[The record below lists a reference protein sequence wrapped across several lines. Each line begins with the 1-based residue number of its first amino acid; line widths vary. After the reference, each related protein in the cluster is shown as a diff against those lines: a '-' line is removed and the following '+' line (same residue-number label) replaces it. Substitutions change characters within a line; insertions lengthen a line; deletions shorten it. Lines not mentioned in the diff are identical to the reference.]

1 MTPSR
6 SAAGRSDDP
15 EDFRATLAEH
25 LDELRTRIIRALVAI
40 GLAGIAG
47 WFLYA
52 PLYKLL
58 IGPVVEL
65 KKSSKVPFDIVYI
78 DVTAPFLIQIKA
90 SMYIGLAIA
99 LPYIVYELWMF
110 IRPGLR
116 QNEVKPFRMVV
127 PISLGL
133 FFVGVAMGYWVWPGT
148 IKWFLDFAGHQG
160 DVRIIQNPYDLM
172 ILGLK
177 LMLVFGLS
185 FQLPLIVFFLAR
197 VGLISPEYLWRYWK
211 QVTFGIFAAVAI
223 FSPTADPVS
232 MLALA
237 LPVSVLVF
245 GSILAAKFSMGR
257 KGESE
262 LNQLD

>member
-1 MTPSR
+1 MTSPR
-6 SAAGRSDDP
+6 FAARRSDDP

-25 LDELRTRIIRALVAI
+25 LDELRSRIIRCLVAV
-40 GLAGIAG
+40 GLAGVAG
-47 WFLYA
+47 WFLYE
-52 PLYKLL
+52 PLYRLL
-58 IGPVVEL
+58 VGPVERL
-65 KKSSKVPFDIVYI
+65 KATSKVPFDIVYI
-78 DVTAPFLIQIKA
+78 DVTAPFLIQVKA

-99 LPYIVYELWMF
+99 LPYIVWELWMF

-116 QNEVKPFRMVV
+116 QTEIKPFRMVV
-127 PISLGL
+127 PISLLL
-133 FFVGVAMGYWVWPGT
+133 FFIGVAIGYWVWPGT
-148 IKWFLDFAGHQG
+148 IKWFIDFAGNQG
-160 DVRIIQNPYDLM
+160 SVRIIQNPYDLM
-172 ILGLK
+172 VLGLK
-177 LMLVFGLS
+177 LMLVFGIS

-232 MLALA
+232 MVALA

-245 GSILAAKFSMGR
+245 GSILAAKLSMGR
-257 KGESE
+257 KGESD